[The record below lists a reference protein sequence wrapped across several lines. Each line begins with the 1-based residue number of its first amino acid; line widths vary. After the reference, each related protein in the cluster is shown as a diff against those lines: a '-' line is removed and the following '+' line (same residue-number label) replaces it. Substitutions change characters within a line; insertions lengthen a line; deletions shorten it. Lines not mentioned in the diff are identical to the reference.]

1 MKLKSLTRLA
11 LLTAG
16 ALVVFVIENQLP
28 PLTPIPGIK
37 PGLANIFTLFALYS
51 LGAGQA
57 LVLLLLRVLLGCTVT
72 GQLSAI
78 IYSLAGGLLA
88 FAVML
93 LFKRCIPE
101 KQLWVVSVFAALAH
115 SLGQMAVALLVT
127 KTWALVYYLP
137 LMLAASIPAGALTG
151 LCAGLILKR
160 LRKTNL
166 LS

>member
-1 MKLKSLTRLA
+1 MKLRSLTRLA

-57 LVLLLLRVLLGCTVT
+57 LLLLLVRVGLGSIVT
-72 GQLSAI
+72 GQLSAVF
-78 IYSLAGGLLA
+78 YSLAGGLCA
-88 FAVML
+88 FAVMCL
-93 LFKRCIPE
+93 LRKRIPE
-101 KQLWVVSVFAALAH
+101 KQLWVVSIFSALAH

-127 KTWALVYYLP
+127 RTPALLYYLP
-137 LMLAASIPAGALTG
+137 LLLAASIPAGAFTG
-151 LCAGLILKR
+151 ICAELILNR

-166 LS
+166 LL